1 MVHHCF
7 TTRDS
12 DRSSLITGVAGDMKT
27 APLKSFYPREA
38 TANLVN
44 PRTSRRSSTSR
55 THIPSIEQFLI
66 CNSIKEFV
74 QLNGDN
80 KDQEKIESISNKPVM
95 FWIHPSIFYILDGNR
110 EILATDAGM
119 RIIESLKKNCRE
131 KRAEDSTNISND
143 EMGKFPSPNIKET
156 LTVTETAKGYHG
168 LVVFL
173 WALLNGM
180 GPNVNLFDPPRSSQM
195 DAKGQQVI
203 LEIFQG
209 KQNSRASASNFD
221 PNARQTETPDRLYN
235 ELIELVKAMT
245 DSTLKSIEREDL
257 KKLMLSR
264 LSGESADLFIL
275 LAAKD
280 WDDDRPRIHSF
291 ARQLLADKDMRKA
304 VNIVPRTPK
313 HGEDPLA
320 AED

>member
-1 MVHHCF
+1 
-7 TTRDS
+7 
-12 DRSSLITGVAGDMKT
+12 
-27 APLKSFYPREA
+27 
-38 TANLVN
+38 
-44 PRTSRRSSTSR
+44 
-55 THIPSIEQFLI
+55 
-66 CNSIKEFV
+66 
-74 QLNGDN
+74 
-80 KDQEKIESISNKPVM
+80 
-95 FWIHPSIFYILDGNR
+95 
-110 EILATDAGM
+110 
-119 RIIESLKKNCRE
+119 
-131 KRAEDSTNISND
+131 
-143 EMGKFPSPNIKET
+143 MGKFPSPNIKET

-235 ELIELVKAMT
+235 ALIELVKAMT